1 MSQISGTGLQQLG
14 SSVSAVKDFL
24 SKSYMQSFVS
34 PGCQVLGISDPVRVK
49 RGIRLLRIQQIAI
62 SDEEVTSRLTTV
74 YQTMNAL
81 VNSCFM
87 MIQGTVDGISLYI
100 GFQSDAPGTAEK
112 ALIQTLTGN
121 FPGMVMESLNATK
134 IDEIMGRMSSN
145 PNHELKTVGAVS
157 VVPSS
162 REERFSGADVQGME
176 KFMDTMQGKEFTALI
191 IATPYSKDVIDRRI
205 LSLEAISTALS
216 PLEQISVHDTQSQ
229 STALTDTTAQTLS
242 QTISNS
248 ISEAYSVTNSN
259 GVFSSSG
266 NGNAFTI
273 TPLGLGISFQKQQAN
288 GMQAGRS
295 VGINYG
301 RQSGSAIGKADM
313 TSTALQKSTGS
324 SRTIVRTETNKEI

>member
-1 MSQISGTGLQQLG
+1 
-14 SSVSAVKDFL
+14 
-24 SKSYMQSFVS
+24 
-34 PGCQVLGISDPVRVK
+34 
-49 RGIRLLRIQQIAI
+49 
-62 SDEEVTSRLTTV
+62 
-74 YQTMNAL
+74 
-81 VNSCFM
+81 M

-259 GVFSSSG
+259 GVFSSSEW
-266 NGNAFTI
+266 NAGGEIGWHQLWTAERECNRKSRYDEYSASEI
-273 TPLGLGISFQKQQAN
+273 HGIFENDCPDRDKQ
-288 GMQAGRS
+288 GD
-295 VGINYG
+295 
-301 RQSGSAIGKADM
+301 SGFESQTGQTDQPASGK
-313 TSTALQKSTGS
+313 
-324 SRTIVRTETNKEI
+324 

>member
-1 MSQISGTGLQQLG
+1 MSRISGTGLQQLG

-176 KFMDTMQGKEFTALI
+176 KFMDTMQGKE
-191 IATPYSKDVIDRRI
+191 
-205 LSLEAISTALS
+205 
-216 PLEQISVHDTQSQ
+216 
-229 STALTDTTAQTLS
+229 
-242 QTISNS
+242 
-248 ISEAYSVTNSN
+248 
-259 GVFSSSG
+259 
-266 NGNAFTI
+266 
-273 TPLGLGISFQKQQAN
+273 
-288 GMQAGRS
+288 
-295 VGINYG
+295 
-301 RQSGSAIGKADM
+301 
-313 TSTALQKSTGS
+313 
-324 SRTIVRTETNKEI
+324 